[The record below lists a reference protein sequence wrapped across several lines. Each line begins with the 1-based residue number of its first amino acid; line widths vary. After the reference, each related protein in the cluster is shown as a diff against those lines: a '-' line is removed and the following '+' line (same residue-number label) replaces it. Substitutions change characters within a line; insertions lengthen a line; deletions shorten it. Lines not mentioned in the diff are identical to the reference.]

1 MMKIN
6 TFNKNS
12 NFKKPIK
19 MEDVPPKAP
28 VTAILLYEFKDPDL
42 LNTALTHP
50 SRQKN
55 MSFQR
60 LEFLGDRILAFH
72 LSYKIFLTYEE
83 SDEGSLAVL
92 FSNLVSANTISKITG
107 PHILPYLKYTGAINN
122 SIIADSFEAILA
134 AIFLD
139 GGDVKAIIELL
150 WTPYINAHK
159 DHNFKNPKNILQE
172 ITQNNCHY
180 HLQPPVTSTTAPKFT
195 IKVTTQGTTAI
206 GEGRSKKEASEN
218 AAHNMI
224 HKLQNLK

>member
-1 MMKIN
+1 MRIN

-12 NFKKPIK
+12 NGRKLVKTELI
-19 MEDVPPKAP
+19 PPKEL
-28 VTAILLYEFKDPDL
+28 VTAILLYEFKDPEL
-42 LNTALTHP
+42 LNTAITHP

-107 PHILPYLKYTGAINN
+107 PHILPYLKYTGVINN
-122 SIIADSFEAILA
+122 SIIADSFEAILG

-150 WTPYINAHK
+150 WTPYLNTHK

-180 HLQPPVTSTTAPKFT
+180 NLQPQGPSSTSPKFT
-195 IKVTTQGTTAI
+195 VKVTTQGTTAM

-224 HKLQNLK
+224 NKLQNLK